1 MKSYA
6 IVIKHN
12 AVSETAFG
20 KLIKSS
26 NIGIERY
33 NAVTPDRV
41 EELMTKLM
49 LKWNYPWTGQ
59 VIDFATGLTKSAYQ
73 TANPESRIACALSH
87 YMLWKE
93 CSHQTEPYL
102 ILEHDAEFMQLLT
115 EDAIEQFKQSPALI
129 ASINSPLGAT
139 RKATLYHTK
148 LRQVT
153 GDLVPVPEID
163 DMKIPQ
169 GLPGN
174 SAYMIK
180 PTGAQSLVDL
190 VANFGLWPNDAI
202 MCKQLIHGLY
212 CFTTYYTRVQGT
224 PSTTTL

>member
-6 IVIKHN
+6 IVIENHDT
-12 AVSETAFG
+12 SQQAFQR
-20 KLIKSS
+20 LLSSS
-26 NIGIERY
+26 NIKIDRY
-33 NAVTPDRV
+33 PAVTPERV
-41 EELMTKLM
+41 EELMTKLQ

-59 VIDFATGLTKSAYQ
+59 VIDFATGLTKSAYV
-73 TANPESRIACALSH
+73 TANPEARIACALSH
-87 YMLWKE
+87 YMLWME
-93 CSHQTEPYL
+93 CSQQNEPYL
-102 ILEHDAEFMQLLT
+102 ILEHDAEFMQPLT
-115 EDAIEQFKQSPALI
+115 EDAIELFKQSPALI

-148 LRQVT
+148 LRQVA

-163 DMKIPQ
+163 DMKVPQ

-180 PTGAQSLVDL
+180 PTGAQAMLDL

-224 PSTTTL
+224 QSTTTL

>member
-1 MKSYA
+1 MKAYA
-6 IVIKHN
+6 IVIKDN
-12 AVSETAFG
+12 PISETAFET
-20 KLIKSS
+20 LVRSS
-26 NIGIERY
+26 NIDITRHDAITPER
-33 NAVTPDRV
+33 VDG
-41 EELMTKLM
+41 LMTKLM
-49 LKWNYPWTGQ
+49 LKWNYPWSGQ
-59 VIDFATGLTKSAYQ
+59 VIDFATGLTKLAYV
-73 TANPESRIACALSH
+73 TNNPESRIACALSH
-87 YMLWKE
+87 YMLWLE
-93 CSHQTEPYL
+93 CSQQAEPYL
-102 ILEHDAEFMQLLT
+102 ILEHDAEFMQPLT
-115 EDAIEQFKQSPALI
+115 EDAIELFKQSPALI

-139 RKATLYHTK
+139 RRATLYHTK
-148 LRQVT
+148 LREVP

-163 DMKIPQ
+163 DIKVPQ

>member
-6 IVIKHN
+6 IVIEDN
-12 AVSETAFG
+12 ETSQQAFQR
-20 KLIKSS
+20 LLSSS
-26 NIGIERY
+26 NIKIDRY
-33 NAVTPDRV
+33 PAVTPERV
-41 EELMTKLM
+41 EELMTKLQ

-59 VIDFATGLTKSAYQ
+59 VIDFATGLTKSAYV
-73 TANPESRIACALSH
+73 TANPEARIACALSH
-87 YMLWKE
+87 YMLWME
-93 CSHQTEPYL
+93 CSQQSEPYL
-102 ILEHDAEFMQLLT
+102 ILEHDAEFMQPLT
-115 EDAIEQFKQSPALI
+115 EDAIELFKQSPALI

-153 GDLVPVPEID
+153 GDLIPVPEID
-163 DMKIPQ
+163 DMKVPQ

-180 PTGAQSLVDL
+180 PTGAQAMIDL